1 MKTTGI
7 IILLV
12 GLGLTLT
19 TSLSFFT
26 KEKVVDIGKLEITKA
41 SYFLNKVDSQM
52 QLRIKEVIRLAT
64 ENSMVRSRSPK
75 SIVLTNRTLVQR

>member
-26 KEKVVDIGKLEITKA
+26 KEKVVDIGKLEITKDKPHYLQW
-41 SYFLNKVDSQM
+41 SPFLGIGIMVIGGLVIWRGSKV
-52 QLRIKEVIRLAT
+52 
-64 ENSMVRSRSPK
+64 
-75 SIVLTNRTLVQR
+75 

>member
-26 KEKVVDIGKLEITKA
+26 KEKVVDIGKLEINRDKPHYLQWSPFLGIGIMVVGGLLIWRGSSTKA
-41 SYFLNKVDSQM
+41 
-52 QLRIKEVIRLAT
+52 
-64 ENSMVRSRSPK
+64 
-75 SIVLTNRTLVQR
+75 